1 MFVADETSLE
11 ISFAV
16 ARERLA
22 QLAQSDVLVSS
33 SEDAYS
39 HETATDIMHV
49 GAGGLSKLVRV
60 QVREL
65 AWTGTSAGL
74 AIRWEATGPGGGLFP
89 VLDADIRLAPAGERA
104 TLLTLAGS
112 YRPPLGALGDALDR
126 RILHRVAAATIRRF
140 LTELAVQVG
149 GQQQRLTPLPGV
161 DPLTVLPPLSRLAR
175 EQGRCGAVR
184 PMPASGQA
192 CPEPQQSRRTW
203 RSEACWASALRDS
216 LAETRRPAAVRP
228 VRGRLLDLGGTFA
241 LNRPG

>member
-22 QLAQSDVLVSS
+22 QLAQSDVLLSS

-39 HETATDIMHV
+39 HETATDIMRV

-60 QVREL
+60 QVHEL

-140 LTELAVQVG
+140 LAELAVQVG
-149 GQQQRLTPLPGV
+149 QAASQQRLTPLPGA
-161 DPLTVLPPLSRLAR
+161 DPALGEP
-175 EQGRCGAVR
+175 AVR
-184 PMPASGQA
+184 SRQA
-192 CPEPQQSRRTW
+192 RRRTGRRRGPVREAVAHFIW
-203 RSEACWASALRDS
+203 CQRSLTLDPGRS
-216 LAETRRPAAVRP
+216 RPAAMCFIHTVPRRTRWQP
-228 VRGRLLDLGGTFA
+228 ST
-241 LNRPG
+241 